1 MVNQCLLIETES
13 FSFHCHSQTSIYF

>member
-13 FSFHCHSQTSIYF
+13 FCFHCHSQTSIYF